1 MLCLHSILDMKLNYR
16 NILLIILVSAII
28 GFAYNALDP
37 DGISVIKK
45 ERILFFEQD
54 DSSGLD
60 SLHPDLIMQEGKTET
75 EISVQ
80 PEKNGIVRELTGEI
94 SQAFTQPIAIRLSR
108 AYQLYNQGTIF
119 IDSRSKKEYDEGHIK
134 GSINIPFYESEK
146 YDDVLSKIDKN
157 ELLVTYCSG
166 KDCDTSIL
174 HGEELFEKGYKRV
187 YIFHGGWDDWLE
199 AGYPIEAT
207 N

>member
-1 MLCLHSILDMKLNYR
+1 MLCLQSILDMKLNYR
-16 NILLIILVSAII
+16 NILLIILVSAIL
-28 GFAYNALDP
+28 GFAYNALNP
-37 DGISVIKK
+37 DGIRLVKK

-80 PEKNGIVRELTGEI
+80 PEKNGIVRESTGEI

-119 IDSRSKKEYDEGHIK
+119 IDSRSKNEYDEGHIK

-166 KDCDTSIL
+166 TDCDTSIL